1 MHCMF
6 LLLQTVPVSALG
18 ALSTRRMNNK
28 TFGRNEYE
36 TNDYVS
42 ITIEVLNNLIVSLQP
57 IFILAF
63 ADKFA
68 E

>member
-42 ITIEVLNNLIVSLQP
+42 ITIEVLNYLIVSLRP

>member
-18 ALSTRRMNNK
+18 SLSTQRICNK
-28 TFGRNEYE
+28 TFGRNGYE
-36 TNDYVS
+36 TNEYVS